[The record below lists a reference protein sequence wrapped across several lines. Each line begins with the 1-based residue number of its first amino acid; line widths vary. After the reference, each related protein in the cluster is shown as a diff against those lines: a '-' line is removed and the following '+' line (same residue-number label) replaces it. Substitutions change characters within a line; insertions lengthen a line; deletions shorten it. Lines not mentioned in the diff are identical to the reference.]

1 MSNPAVAKLVAVTA
15 SLIALITFFVSVRFF
30 VRSVLLRSVDWDDAL
45 VFLSYSLTVL
55 LCSCVLAMTNFGF
68 GTPVDDV
75 SGDDLRRFLKLQFVT
90 QLAYVWG
97 FVTVKMSF
105 AVLYLRLL
113 PGHVSRRMNQLLLTV
128 LAAEGFEETMV
139 VIFHCKPVD
148 KAWNPQKEG
157 TCLNLKLFYY
167 ISFSIKFVTDVCLF
181 IQPIPAVWKLQL
193 SKAKRL
199 GAILMLSLGLFVCI
213 IAIIRVSFISQLR
226 TDVTKDLVIPMIWSQ
241 VEVSVLVVCASI
253 PSLRP
258 FLQCFP
264 AVSKALG
271 LSSSKDSR
279 PTSNVGRSP
288 RVVSLHLISWSKTKQ
303 SHVETNNSIQIST
316 GCNVTATGPWSAH
329 SSTENILPQR
339 HSGPSGIVVTHD
351 VKVDVKRV
359 DAGERLSNDQEQ
371 IDAVED
377 RALHYISRSGSP
389 VRPKKDLSRVSLER

>member
-1 MSNPAVAKLVAVTA
+1 
-15 SLIALITFFVSVRFF
+15 
-30 VRSVLLRSVDWDDAL
+30 
-45 VFLSYSLTVL
+45 
-55 LCSCVLAMTNFGF
+55 
-68 GTPVDDV
+68 
-75 SGDDLRRFLKLQFVT
+75 
-90 QLAYVWG
+90 
-97 FVTVKMSF
+97 MSF

-167 ISFSIKFVTDVCLF
+167 ISFAIKFVTDVCLF

-288 RVVSLHLISWSKTKQ
+288 RVVSLHLISWSKAKQ
-303 SHVETNNSIQIST
+303 SHVETNNFIQIST
-316 GCNVTATGPWSAH
+316 GCNVTATGPWSVH
-329 SSTENILPQR
+329 SSTENIFPQR

-351 VKVDVKRV
+351 VEVDVERV

-377 RALHYISRSGSP
+377 RALHHISRSGSP

>member
-1 MSNPAVAKLVAVTA
+1 MTA
-15 SLIALITFFVSVRFF
+15 SLHPRQDGLTASGLTHQSRPTEGDDDLIYLRIFPCQPDRPIATSVVRHAVIEPNQASSLSRANGFVH
-30 VRSVLLRSVDWDDAL
+30 
-45 VFLSYSLTVL
+45 LSG
-55 LCSCVLAMTNFGF
+55 N
-68 GTPVDDV
+68 VDDV
-75 SGDDLRRFLKLQFVT
+75 SGDDLRQFLKASNILQFVT

-113 PGHVSRRMNQLLLTV
+113 RGHVSRRMNQLLLAV
-128 LAAEGFEETMV
+128 LAAEGLEETMV

-167 ISFSIKFVTDVCLF
+167 ISSDLSKFAIKFVTDVCLF

-226 TDVTKDLVIPMIWSQ
+226 ADVTKDLVVPMIWSQ

-288 RVVSLHLISWSKTKQ
+288 RVVSLHLISWSKAKQ

-329 SSTENILPQR
+329 SSTEQIFPQR
-339 HSGPSGIVVTHD
+339 HSGPSGIVGTHE
-351 VKVDVKRV
+351 VEVGVGKG
-359 DAGERLSNDQEQ
+359 DAGERLSNDEGQ

-377 RALHYISRSGSP
+377 RALHHIGDSI
-389 VRPKKDLSRVSLER
+389 

>member
-1 MSNPAVAKLVAVTA
+1 
-15 SLIALITFFVSVRFF
+15 
-30 VRSVLLRSVDWDDAL
+30 
-45 VFLSYSLTVL
+45 
-55 LCSCVLAMTNFGF
+55 
-68 GTPVDDV
+68 
-75 SGDDLRRFLKLQFVT
+75 
-90 QLAYVWG
+90 
-97 FVTVKMSF
+97 MSF

-279 PTSNVGRSP
+279 STSNEGSGPTYTVDKVNFIKAYAKAREVGMTKKNILSGWIVTGNWPISRRKVLIHAEIQPNKKETTPGSDGHRDGQVDSDTPKTSRHIRDLGENKSTSTRRRYSVISKGFEAQESKIASLSTRIAGLEEEVGRLSRGKKRKAIP
-288 RVVSLHLISWSKTKQ
+288 NPNKKFISLAMALAAGDTISEPNEAIEGADVVKDVIEVGGIEEDERS
-303 SHVETNNSIQIST
+303 NSRKEEL
-316 GCNVTATGPWSAH
+316 G
-329 SSTENILPQR
+329 
-339 HSGPSGIVVTHD
+339 VVRTRTRRE
-351 VKVDVKRV
+351 VKRP
-359 DAGERLSNDQEQ
+359 RK
-371 IDAVED
+371 
-377 RALHYISRSGSP
+377 Y
-389 VRPKKDLSRVSLER
+389 

>member
-1 MSNPAVAKLVAVTA
+1 MDMSNPAVAKLVAVTV
-15 SLIALITFFVSVRFF
+15 SLIALITLSVSVRFF
-30 VRSVLLRSVDWDDAL
+30 VRSVLLRSVDWDDVL

-75 SGDDLRRFLKLQFVT
+75 SGDDLRQFLKLQFVT

-105 AVLYLRLL
+105 AVLYLRLFR
-113 PGHVSRRMNQLLLTV
+113 GHVSQRMNQLLLAV

-148 KAWNPQKEG
+148 KTWNPQKEG

-167 ISFSIKFVTDVCLF
+167 ISFAIKFVTDVCLF

-226 TDVTKDLVIPMIWSQ
+226 TDVTKDLVVPMVWSQ
-241 VEVSVLVVCASI
+241 VEVSILVVCASI

-288 RVVSLHLISWSKTKQ
+288 RVVSLHMISWSKAKQ
-303 SHVETNNSIQIST
+303 SHVETNNPIHIST
-316 GCNVTATGPWSAH
+316 GCNVTATGSWSAH
-329 SSTENILPQR
+329 SSTENIFPQR

-351 VKVDVKRV
+351 VEVGVERV
-359 DAGERLSNDQEQ
+359 DAGERLSNDQGQ

-377 RALHYISRSGSP
+377 RALHHIGDSI
-389 VRPKKDLSRVSLER
+389 